1 LNGETPQFLKSGKM
15 GEKEVDRER
24 NNNYTLYQMVE
35 TLNLLYQLCEKWGSE
50 GGENYRDA
58 DARAANSHISG

>member
-1 LNGETPQFLKSGKM
+1 M

-35 TLNLLYQLCEKWGSE
+35 TLNLLCQLCEKWESE
-50 GGENYRDA
+50 GGENHRDA
-58 DARAANSHISG
+58 DTSAANTCISDLRV